1 MRNRRTIDRSIDPVA
16 SMLVCEAIWE
26 SKRMEINAQ
35 MKRMPHSWSV
45 FCWVRKHFVA

>member
-1 MRNRRTIDRSIDPVA
+1 MAWLGLLFGYLLMRNRQTIDPVA

-35 MKRMPHSWSV
+35 
-45 FCWVRKHFVA
+45 

>member
-35 MKRMPHSWSV
+35 
-45 FCWVRKHFVA
+45 